1 MMSIL
6 HAHSAR
12 LPVLLLGLLQGCLTP
27 SVAAPPAGA
36 STSQNVT
43 LTATGQ
49 SIPAGTF
56 GILTVDRPRQVTLLH
71 LRGMG
76 GDGEVIL
83 RGDEPG
89 TCLIL
94 PIRFVAGDFG
104 GDSIGGHVS
113 TPIRLVINSKRVAET
128 LQRGQDVVSDTYRV
142 SGHSDPDA
150 EIVLKSGLDESFGFV
165 INPGSNIL
173 SDIFGV
179 TTKSVS
185 CHPA

>member
-1 MMSIL
+1 MSIL
-6 HAHSAR
+6 HAHSLR
-12 LPVLLLGLLQGCLTP
+12 LPVFLLCLFQGFLAP
-27 SVAAPPAGA
+27 SGAAPLNDA
-36 STSQNVT
+36 SMMQNIT

-56 GILTVDRPRQVTLLH
+56 GVLTVDRPREVTLLH
-71 LRGMG
+71 LRGIG
-76 GDGEVIL
+76 GYGEVIL
-83 RGDEPG
+83 RSDEAG

-104 GDSIGGHVS
+104 GASISGHVS
-113 TPIRLVINSKRVAET
+113 TPIQLIINSKRVAET
-128 LQRGQDVVSDTYRV
+128 LQRGQDVVSDTHRV
-142 SGHSDPDA
+142 SGDSDPEA
-150 EIVLKSGLDESFGFV
+150 EIVLQSGLDESFGFV

-179 TTKSVS
+179 KTKSVS

>member
-1 MMSIL
+1 MSNL
-6 HAHSAR
+6 HPHALR
-12 LPVLLLGLLQGCLTP
+12 LPVFLLCLFQGFLAP
-27 SVAAPPAGA
+27 SGAAPLNDA
-36 STSQNVT
+36 SMMQNIT

-56 GILTVDRPRQVTLLH
+56 GILTVDRPREVTLLH
-71 LRGMG
+71 LRGIG

-104 GDSIGGHVS
+104 GETIGGHVS
-113 TPIRLVINSKRVAET
+113 TPIHLVINSKRVAEI
-128 LQRGQDVVSDTYRV
+128 LRRGQDVVSDTYRV

-179 TTKSVS
+179 RTKSVN
-185 CHPA
+185 CHPV